1 MRHAT
6 APPPSPESLT
16 ASQFAR
22 RERIVKVA
30 LDLLVNGDYEKIQM
44 KDVAEASDVALGT
57 VYRYFT
63 SKEHLFAAVQIE
75 WVKSLHRQILRRPP
89 TGESNRERL
98 SQILHKSVRA
108 FQLQPQFYR
117 VLLVLE
123 VAKDPF
129 AKELYEVMSR
139 ETEATYRESL
149 SGIDPKTA
157 ADLLRALSTH
167 GPSVATALRT
177 STDSLT
183 FVGRTAELA
192 ELAAKL
198 NANARAG
205 ALIDRIRRAKPREVF
220 HAAILIEFVGRVK
233 RRPARNSRV
242 QLGRRFSAA

>member
-1 MRHAT
+1 MRHVT
-6 APPPSPESLT
+6 AAPPSPESLT

-63 SKEHLFAAVQIE
+63 SKEHLFAAVQLE

-89 TGESNRERL
+89 SGQSNLERL
-98 SQILHKSVRA
+98 SQVLHKSVRA

-129 AKELYEVMSR
+129 AKELFEVMSR

-149 SGIDPKTA
+149 SGVDPTTA
-157 ADLLRALSTH
+157 SDLLRVVLAVLGAELRRWVLGRQSIDEVKQNLDAALSLLLTYRD
-167 GPSVATALRT
+167 PTSVDAT
-177 STDSLT
+177 
-183 FVGRTAELA
+183 E
-192 ELAAKL
+192 AAPF
-198 NANARAG
+198 AT
-205 ALIDRIRRAKPREVF
+205 
-220 HAAILIEFVGRVK
+220 
-233 RRPARNSRV
+233 
-242 QLGRRFSAA
+242 

>member
-1 MRHAT
+1 MPHAT

-30 LDLLVNGDYEKIQM
+30 LNLLVNGDYEKIQM

-75 WVKSLHRQILRRPP
+75 WVKSLHRQILKRPP
-89 TGESNRERL
+89 KGESNLERL
-98 SQILHKSVRA
+98 AQVLHMSVRA

-129 AKELYEVMSR
+129 AKELFEVMSR

-149 SGIDPKTA
+149 SGVDETTA
-157 ADLLRALSTH
+157 SDLLRVVLAVLGAELRSWVLGRQSIDEVKQNLDAALSLLLTYRD
-167 GPSVATALRT
+167 PTSVDAVAGERFAT
-177 STDSLT
+177 
-183 FVGRTAELA
+183 
-192 ELAAKL
+192 
-198 NANARAG
+198 
-205 ALIDRIRRAKPREVF
+205 
-220 HAAILIEFVGRVK
+220 
-233 RRPARNSRV
+233 
-242 QLGRRFSAA
+242 

>member
-1 MRHAT
+1 MPQPT

-63 SKEHLFAAVQIE
+63 SKEHLFAAVQLE

-89 TGESNRERL
+89 TGQSNLERL
-98 SQILHKSVRA
+98 SQVLHKSVRA
-108 FQLQPQFYR
+108 FQIQPQFYR

-129 AKELYEVMSR
+129 AKELFEVMSR
-139 ETEATYRESL
+139 ETEATYGESL
-149 SGIDPKTA
+149 SGVDPKTA
-157 ADLLRALSTH
+157 SDLLGVVLAVLGAELRSWVLGRQSIDEVKQNIDAALSLLLTYRD
-167 GPSVATALRT
+167 PTSVDAVAT
-177 STDSLT
+177 
-183 FVGRTAELA
+183 EWLA
-192 ELAAKL
+192 T
-198 NANARAG
+198 
-205 ALIDRIRRAKPREVF
+205 
-220 HAAILIEFVGRVK
+220 
-233 RRPARNSRV
+233 
-242 QLGRRFSAA
+242 

>member
-22 RERIVKVA
+22 RDRIVKVA

-63 SKEHLFAAVQIE
+63 SKEHLFAAVQLE
-75 WVKSLHRQILRRPP
+75 WVKTLHRQILRRPLA
-89 TGESNRERL
+89 GQSNLERL
-98 SQILHKSVRA
+98 SQVLQKSVRA
-108 FQLQPQFYR
+108 FQIQPQFYR

-129 AKELYEVMSR
+129 AKELFEVMSR

-149 SGIDPKTA
+149 SGLDPQTA
-157 ADLLRALSTH
+157 ADLLRVVQAVL
-167 GPSVATALRT
+167 G
-177 STDSLT
+177 
-183 FVGRTAELA
+183 AEL
-192 ELAAKL
+192 
-198 NANARAG
+198 
-205 ALIDRIRRAKPREVF
+205 RRWV
-220 HAAILIEFVGRVK
+220 
-233 RRPARNSRV
+233 
-242 QLGRRFSAA
+242 LGRQSIDEVKQNIDAALALLLTYRDPTSADALEAAPLAT

>member
-63 SKEHLFAAVQIE
+63 SKEHLFAAVQLE

-89 TGESNRERL
+89 SGQSNLERL
-98 SQILHKSVRA
+98 SQVLHKSVRA
-108 FQLQPQFYR
+108 FQIQPQFYR

-129 AKELYEVMSR
+129 AKELFEVMSR
-139 ETEATYRESL
+139 ETEATYGESL
-149 SGIDPKTA
+149 SGVDPKTA
-157 ADLLRALSTH
+157 SDLLGVVLAVLGAELRSWVLGRQSIDEVKQNIDAALSLLLTYRD
-167 GPSVATALRT
+167 PTSVDAVAAERLAT
-177 STDSLT
+177 
-183 FVGRTAELA
+183 
-192 ELAAKL
+192 
-198 NANARAG
+198 
-205 ALIDRIRRAKPREVF
+205 
-220 HAAILIEFVGRVK
+220 
-233 RRPARNSRV
+233 
-242 QLGRRFSAA
+242 

>member
-63 SKEHLFAAVQIE
+63 SKEHLFAAVQLE
-75 WVKSLHRQILRRPP
+75 WVKTLHRQILRRPLA
-89 TGESNRERL
+89 GQSNLERL
-98 SQILHKSVRA
+98 SQVLHKSVRA
-108 FQLQPQFYR
+108 FQIQPQFYR

-129 AKELYEVMSR
+129 AKELFEVMSR

-149 SGIDPKTA
+149 SGLDPQTA
-157 ADLLRALSTH
+157 ADLLRVVQAVL
-167 GPSVATALRT
+167 G
-177 STDSLT
+177 
-183 FVGRTAELA
+183 AEL
-192 ELAAKL
+192 
-198 NANARAG
+198 
-205 ALIDRIRRAKPREVF
+205 RRWV
-220 HAAILIEFVGRVK
+220 
-233 RRPARNSRV
+233 
-242 QLGRRFSAA
+242 LGRQSIDEVKQNIDAALALLLTYRDPTSADATEAAPLAT

>member
-1 MRHAT
+1 MRHTT
-6 APPPSPESLT
+6 AAPPSPESLT

-30 LDLLVNGDYEKIQM
+30 LNLLVNGDYEKIQM

-75 WVKSLHRQILRRPP
+75 WVKSLHRQILKRPP
-89 TGESNRERL
+89 SGQSNLERL
-98 SQILHKSVRA
+98 SQVLHMSVRA

-129 AKELYEVMSR
+129 AKELFEVMSR

-149 SGIDPKTA
+149 AGLDETTA
-157 ADLLRALSTH
+157 SDLLRIVLAVLGAELRRWVLGRQSIDEVKQNLDAALSLLLTYRD
-167 GPSVATALRT
+167 PTSVDAT
-177 STDSLT
+177 
-183 FVGRTAELA
+183 E
-192 ELAAKL
+192 AAPF
-198 NANARAG
+198 AT
-205 ALIDRIRRAKPREVF
+205 
-220 HAAILIEFVGRVK
+220 
-233 RRPARNSRV
+233 
-242 QLGRRFSAA
+242 

>member
-1 MRHAT
+1 MPHAT

-63 SKEHLFAAVQIE
+63 SKEHLFAAVQLE

-89 TGESNRERL
+89 TGESNLERL
-98 SQILHKSVRA
+98 SQVLHKSVRA
-108 FQLQPQFYR
+108 FQIQPQFYR

-129 AKELYEVMSR
+129 AKELFEVMSR
-139 ETEATYRESL
+139 ETEATYGESL
-149 SGIDPKTA
+149 SGVDPKTA
-157 ADLLRALSTH
+157 SDLLGVVLAVLGAELRSWVLGRQSIDEVKQNIDAALSLLLTYRD
-167 GPSVATALRT
+167 PTSVDAVAAERLAT
-177 STDSLT
+177 
-183 FVGRTAELA
+183 
-192 ELAAKL
+192 
-198 NANARAG
+198 
-205 ALIDRIRRAKPREVF
+205 
-220 HAAILIEFVGRVK
+220 
-233 RRPARNSRV
+233 
-242 QLGRRFSAA
+242 

>member
-30 LDLLVNGDYEKIQM
+30 LNLLVNGDYEKIQM

-63 SKEHLFAAVQIE
+63 SKEHLFAAVQLE

-89 TGESNRERL
+89 TGRSNLERL
-98 SQILHKSVRA
+98 SQVLHKSVRA

-149 SGIDPKTA
+149 SGIDPQTA
-157 ADLLRALSTH
+157 ADLLRVVLAVLGAELRGWVLGRQSIDEVKQNLDEALSLLLTYRD
-167 GPSVATALRT
+167 PTSVDVAAAERIAT
-177 STDSLT
+177 
-183 FVGRTAELA
+183 
-192 ELAAKL
+192 
-198 NANARAG
+198 
-205 ALIDRIRRAKPREVF
+205 
-220 HAAILIEFVGRVK
+220 
-233 RRPARNSRV
+233 
-242 QLGRRFSAA
+242 

>member
-1 MRHAT
+1 MPHGT

-30 LDLLVNGDYEKIQM
+30 LNLLVNGDYEKIQM

-89 TGESNRERL
+89 TGQSNLERL
-98 SQILHKSVRA
+98 SQVLRKTVRA

-129 AKELYEVMSR
+129 AKELFEVMTR
-139 ETEATYRESL
+139 ETGATYREAL
-149 SGIDPKTA
+149 CDVDPKTA
-157 ADLLRALSTH
+157 SVLLGVVLAVLGAELRSWVLGRQSIDEVNQNLDAALSLLLTYRD
-167 GPSVATALRT
+167 PSSV
-177 STDSLT
+177 D
-183 FVGRTAELA
+183 AEEA
-192 ELAAKL
+192 
-198 NANARAG
+198 ARA
-205 ALIDRIRRAKPREVF
+205 AT
-220 HAAILIEFVGRVK
+220 
-233 RRPARNSRV
+233 
-242 QLGRRFSAA
+242 

>member
-1 MRHAT
+1 MPHAT

-63 SKEHLFAAVQIE
+63 SKEHLFAAVQLE

-89 TGESNRERL
+89 TGESNLERL
-98 SQILHKSVRA
+98 SQVLHKSVRA
-108 FQLQPQFYR
+108 FQIQPQFYR

-129 AKELYEVMSR
+129 AKELFEVMSR
-139 ETEATYRESL
+139 ETEATYGESL
-149 SGIDPKTA
+149 SGVDPKTA
-157 ADLLRALSTH
+157 SDLLGVVLAVLGAELRSWVLGRQSIDEVKQNIDAALSLLLTYRD
-167 GPSVATALRT
+167 PTSVDAVAT
-177 STDSLT
+177 
-183 FVGRTAELA
+183 EWLA
-192 ELAAKL
+192 T
-198 NANARAG
+198 
-205 ALIDRIRRAKPREVF
+205 
-220 HAAILIEFVGRVK
+220 
-233 RRPARNSRV
+233 
-242 QLGRRFSAA
+242 

>member
-1 MRHAT
+1 MPHAT

-63 SKEHLFAAVQIE
+63 SKEHLFAAVQLE

-89 TGESNRERL
+89 TGQSNLERL
-98 SQILHKSVRA
+98 SQVLHKSVRA
-108 FQLQPQFYR
+108 FQIQPQFYR

-129 AKELYEVMSR
+129 AKELFEVMSR
-139 ETEATYRESL
+139 ETEATYGESL
-149 SGIDPKTA
+149 SGVDPKTA
-157 ADLLRALSTH
+157 SDLLGVVLAVLGAELRSWVLGRQSIDEVKQNIDAALSLLLTYRD
-167 GPSVATALRT
+167 PTSVDAVAAEQLAT
-177 STDSLT
+177 
-183 FVGRTAELA
+183 
-192 ELAAKL
+192 
-198 NANARAG
+198 
-205 ALIDRIRRAKPREVF
+205 
-220 HAAILIEFVGRVK
+220 
-233 RRPARNSRV
+233 
-242 QLGRRFSAA
+242 

>member
-22 RERIVKVA
+22 RERIVRVA
-30 LDLLVNGDYEKIQM
+30 LDLLVNGEYEKIQM

-63 SKEHLFAAVQIE
+63 SKEHLFAAVQLE

-89 TGESNRERL
+89 AGRSNLERL
-98 SQILHKSVRA
+98 SQVLHKSVRA
-108 FQLQPQFYR
+108 FQIQPQFYR

-149 SGIDPKTA
+149 SGIDPQTA
-157 ADLLRALSTH
+157 ADLLRVVLAVLGAELRGWVLGRQSIDEVKQNLDEALSLLLTYRD
-167 GPSVATALRT
+167 PTSVDVAAAERIAT
-177 STDSLT
+177 
-183 FVGRTAELA
+183 
-192 ELAAKL
+192 
-198 NANARAG
+198 
-205 ALIDRIRRAKPREVF
+205 
-220 HAAILIEFVGRVK
+220 
-233 RRPARNSRV
+233 
-242 QLGRRFSAA
+242 

>member
-1 MRHAT
+1 MPHGT

-30 LDLLVNGDYEKIQM
+30 LNLLVNGDYEKIQM

-89 TGESNRERL
+89 TGQSNLERL
-98 SQILHKSVRA
+98 SQVLHKSVRA
-108 FQLQPQFYR
+108 FQTQPQFYR

-129 AKELYEVMSR
+129 AKELFEVMSR
-139 ETEATYRESL
+139 ETGATYRE
-149 SGIDPKTA
+149 
-157 ADLLRALSTH
+157 ALSDVDPQTASVLLSVVLAVL
-167 GPSVATALRT
+167 GAELRSWVLGRQSIDEVNQNLDAALSLLLTYCDPPSVDAEEAARLAT
-177 STDSLT
+177 
-183 FVGRTAELA
+183 
-192 ELAAKL
+192 
-198 NANARAG
+198 
-205 ALIDRIRRAKPREVF
+205 
-220 HAAILIEFVGRVK
+220 
-233 RRPARNSRV
+233 
-242 QLGRRFSAA
+242 

>member
-63 SKEHLFAAVQIE
+63 SKEHLFAAVQLE
-75 WVKSLHRQILRRPP
+75 WVKTLHRQILRRPLA
-89 TGESNRERL
+89 GQSNLERL
-98 SQILHKSVRA
+98 SQVLQKSVRA
-108 FQLQPQFYR
+108 FQIQPQFYR

-129 AKELYEVMSR
+129 AKELFEVMSR

-149 SGIDPKTA
+149 SGLDPQTA
-157 ADLLRALSTH
+157 ADLLRVVQAVL
-167 GPSVATALRT
+167 G
-177 STDSLT
+177 
-183 FVGRTAELA
+183 AEL
-192 ELAAKL
+192 
-198 NANARAG
+198 
-205 ALIDRIRRAKPREVF
+205 RRWV
-220 HAAILIEFVGRVK
+220 
-233 RRPARNSRV
+233 
-242 QLGRRFSAA
+242 LGRQSIDEVKQNIDAALALLLTYRDPTSADALEAAPLAT

>member
-63 SKEHLFAAVQIE
+63 SKEHLFAAVQLE

-89 TGESNRERL
+89 TGQSNLERL
-98 SQILHKSVRA
+98 SQVLQKSVRA
-108 FQLQPQFYR
+108 FQIQPQFYR

-157 ADLLRALSTH
+157 ADLLRVVLAVL
-167 GPSVATALRT
+167 G
-177 STDSLT
+177 
-183 FVGRTAELA
+183 AEL
-192 ELAAKL
+192 
-198 NANARAG
+198 RG
-205 ALIDRIRRAKPREVF
+205 WV
-220 HAAILIEFVGRVK
+220 
-233 RRPARNSRV
+233 
-242 QLGRRFSAA
+242 LGRQSIDEVKQNLDAALTLLLTYRDPTTVDATGVERLAT

>member
-1 MRHAT
+1 MPHAT

-63 SKEHLFAAVQIE
+63 SKEHLFAAVQLE

-89 TGESNRERL
+89 TGESNLERL
-98 SQILHKSVRA
+98 SQVLHKSVRA
-108 FQLQPQFYR
+108 FQIQPQFYR

-129 AKELYEVMSR
+129 AKELFEVMSR
-139 ETEATYRESL
+139 ETEATYGESL
-149 SGIDPKTA
+149 SGVDPKTA
-157 ADLLRALSTH
+157 SDLLGVVLAVLGAELRSWVLGRQSIDEVKQNIDAALSLLLTYRD
-167 GPSVATALRT
+167 PTSVDAVAVEQLAT
-177 STDSLT
+177 
-183 FVGRTAELA
+183 
-192 ELAAKL
+192 
-198 NANARAG
+198 
-205 ALIDRIRRAKPREVF
+205 
-220 HAAILIEFVGRVK
+220 
-233 RRPARNSRV
+233 
-242 QLGRRFSAA
+242 

>member
-1 MRHAT
+1 MPHAT

-63 SKEHLFAAVQIE
+63 SKEHLFAAVQLE

-89 TGESNRERL
+89 TGESNLERL
-98 SQILHKSVRA
+98 SQVLHKSVRA
-108 FQLQPQFYR
+108 FQIQPQFYR

-129 AKELYEVMSR
+129 AKELFEVMSR
-139 ETEATYRESL
+139 ETEATYGESL
-149 SGIDPKTA
+149 SGVDPKTA
-157 ADLLRALSTH
+157 SDLLGVVLAVLGAELRSWVLGRQSIDEVKQNIDAALSLLLTYRD
-167 GPSVATALRT
+167 PTSLDAVAT
-177 STDSLT
+177 
-183 FVGRTAELA
+183 EWLA
-192 ELAAKL
+192 T
-198 NANARAG
+198 
-205 ALIDRIRRAKPREVF
+205 
-220 HAAILIEFVGRVK
+220 
-233 RRPARNSRV
+233 
-242 QLGRRFSAA
+242 

>member
-63 SKEHLFAAVQIE
+63 SKEHLFAAVQLE

-89 TGESNRERL
+89 TGQSNLERL
-98 SQILHKSVRA
+98 SQVLQKSVRA
-108 FQLQPQFYR
+108 FQIQPQFYR

-149 SGIDPKTA
+149 SGIDPQTA
-157 ADLLRALSTH
+157 ADLLRVVLAVLGAELRGWVLGRQSIDEVRQNLDEALSLLLTYRD
-167 GPSVATALRT
+167 PTSVDAAAAEQIAT
-177 STDSLT
+177 
-183 FVGRTAELA
+183 
-192 ELAAKL
+192 
-198 NANARAG
+198 
-205 ALIDRIRRAKPREVF
+205 
-220 HAAILIEFVGRVK
+220 
-233 RRPARNSRV
+233 
-242 QLGRRFSAA
+242 

>member
-1 MRHAT
+1 MPHGT

-30 LDLLVNGDYEKIQM
+30 LNLLVNGDYEKIQM

-63 SKEHLFAAVQIE
+63 SKEHLFAAVQLE

-89 TGESNRERL
+89 SGQSNLERL
-98 SQILHKSVRA
+98 SQVLHKSVRA
-108 FQLQPQFYR
+108 FQIQPQFYR

-129 AKELYEVMSR
+129 AKELFEVMSR

-149 SGIDPKTA
+149 SGVDRADRLGPARGRPGGAGRGA
-157 ADLLRALSTH
+157 ARL
-167 GPSVATALRT
+167 G
-177 STDSLT
+177 
-183 FVGRTAELA
+183 
-192 ELAAKL
+192 
-198 NANARAG
+198 ARAQVHRRGQAEPRCG
-205 ALIDRIRRAKPREVF
+205 ALAPPHV
-220 HAAILIEFVGRVK
+220 
-233 RRPARNSRV
+233 P
-242 QLGRRFSAA
+242 

>member
-1 MRHAT
+1 MPHAT

-63 SKEHLFAAVQIE
+63 SKEHLFAAVQLE

-89 TGESNRERL
+89 TGQSNLERL
-98 SQILHKSVRA
+98 SQVLHKSVRA
-108 FQLQPQFYR
+108 FQIQPQFYR

-149 SGIDPKTA
+149 SGIDPQTA
-157 ADLLRALSTH
+157 ADLLRVVLAVLGAELRGWVLGRQSIDEVKQNLDEALSLLLTYRD
-167 GPSVATALRT
+167 PTSVDAAAAEQIAT
-177 STDSLT
+177 
-183 FVGRTAELA
+183 
-192 ELAAKL
+192 
-198 NANARAG
+198 
-205 ALIDRIRRAKPREVF
+205 
-220 HAAILIEFVGRVK
+220 
-233 RRPARNSRV
+233 
-242 QLGRRFSAA
+242 

>member
-30 LDLLVNGDYEKIQM
+30 LNLLVNGDYEKIQM

-63 SKEHLFAAVQIE
+63 SKEHLFAAVQLE

-89 TGESNRERL
+89 TGQSNLERL
-98 SQILHKSVRA
+98 SQVLHKSVRA

-129 AKELYEVMSR
+129 AKELFEVMSR
-139 ETEATYRESL
+139 ETEATYGESL
-149 SGIDPKTA
+149 SGVDPKTA
-157 ADLLRALSTH
+157 SDLLRVVLAVL
-167 GPSVATALRT
+167 G
-177 STDSLT
+177 
-183 FVGRTAELA
+183 AEL
-192 ELAAKL
+192 
-198 NANARAG
+198 RSW
-205 ALIDRIRRAKPREVF
+205 V
-220 HAAILIEFVGRVK
+220 
-233 RRPARNSRV
+233 
-242 QLGRRFSAA
+242 LGRQSIDEVKQNLDATLSLLLTYRDPTSVDAAGGERFAT

>member
-1 MRHAT
+1 MRHVT
-6 APPPSPESLT
+6 AAPPSPESLT

-30 LDLLVNGDYEKIQM
+30 LALLVNGDYEKIQM

-63 SKEHLFAAVQIE
+63 SKEHLFAAVQLE

-89 TGESNRERL
+89 SGQSNLERL
-98 SQILHKSVRA
+98 SQVLHKSVRA

-129 AKELYEVMSR
+129 AKELFEVMSR

-149 SGIDPKTA
+149 SGVDPTTA
-157 ADLLRALSTH
+157 SDLLRVVLAVLGAELRRWVLGRQSIDEVKQNLDAALSLLLTYRD
-167 GPSVATALRT
+167 PTSVDAIEAAPFAT
-177 STDSLT
+177 
-183 FVGRTAELA
+183 
-192 ELAAKL
+192 
-198 NANARAG
+198 
-205 ALIDRIRRAKPREVF
+205 
-220 HAAILIEFVGRVK
+220 
-233 RRPARNSRV
+233 
-242 QLGRRFSAA
+242 

>member
-1 MRHAT
+1 MPHGT

-30 LDLLVNGDYEKIQM
+30 LNLLVNGDYEKIQM

-63 SKEHLFAAVQIE
+63 SKEHLFAAVQLE

-89 TGESNRERL
+89 SGQSNLERL
-98 SQILHKSVRA
+98 SQVLHKSVRA

-129 AKELYEVMSR
+129 AKELFEVMTR
-139 ETEATYRESL
+139 ETGATYREAL
-149 SGIDPKTA
+149 SDVDPKTA
-157 ADLLRALSTH
+157 SDLLGVVLAVLGAELRSWVLGRQSIDEVNQNLDAALSLLLTYRD
-167 GPSVATALRT
+167 PSSVDAEDAARLAT
-177 STDSLT
+177 
-183 FVGRTAELA
+183 
-192 ELAAKL
+192 
-198 NANARAG
+198 
-205 ALIDRIRRAKPREVF
+205 
-220 HAAILIEFVGRVK
+220 
-233 RRPARNSRV
+233 
-242 QLGRRFSAA
+242 

>member
-1 MRHAT
+1 MRHVT
-6 APPPSPESLT
+6 AAPPSPESLT

-30 LDLLVNGDYEKIQM
+30 LALLVNGDYEKIQM

-63 SKEHLFAAVQIE
+63 SKEHLFAAVQLE

-89 TGESNRERL
+89 SGQSNLERL
-98 SQILHKSVRA
+98 SQVLHKSVRA

-129 AKELYEVMSR
+129 AKELFEVMSR

-149 SGIDPKTA
+149 SGVDPTTA
-157 ADLLRALSTH
+157 SDLLRVVLAVLGAELRRWVLGRQSIDEVKQNIDAALSLLLTYRD
-167 GPSVATALRT
+167 PTSVDGVEAARFAT
-177 STDSLT
+177 
-183 FVGRTAELA
+183 
-192 ELAAKL
+192 
-198 NANARAG
+198 
-205 ALIDRIRRAKPREVF
+205 
-220 HAAILIEFVGRVK
+220 
-233 RRPARNSRV
+233 
-242 QLGRRFSAA
+242 

>member
-1 MRHAT
+1 MPQPT

-63 SKEHLFAAVQIE
+63 SKEHLFAAVQLE

-89 TGESNRERL
+89 TGESNLERL
-98 SQILHKSVRA
+98 SQVLHKSVRA
-108 FQLQPQFYR
+108 FQIQPQFYR

-129 AKELYEVMSR
+129 AKELFEVMSR
-139 ETEATYRESL
+139 ETEATYGESL
-149 SGIDPKTA
+149 SGVDAQTA
-157 ADLLRALSTH
+157 SDLLGVVLAVLGAELRSWVLGRQSIDEVKQNIDAALSLLLTYRD
-167 GPSVATALRT
+167 PTSVDAVAAERLAT
-177 STDSLT
+177 
-183 FVGRTAELA
+183 
-192 ELAAKL
+192 
-198 NANARAG
+198 
-205 ALIDRIRRAKPREVF
+205 
-220 HAAILIEFVGRVK
+220 
-233 RRPARNSRV
+233 
-242 QLGRRFSAA
+242 